1 MTFALLLYSESSVE
15 LSAKTTSFPAIRCNF
30 ESTNINSCVHLILDS
45 PLADVGGVGP
55 QPADGQLSLG
65 VALNGRLG
73 LHLDSGQAVTT
84 ITMTDSYLAAG
95 QIHPGVGVD
104 IVPAR
109 NLTQCDIN
117 QGRF

>member
-15 LSAKTTSFPAIRCNF
+15 LSAKTTSFPATRCNF

-73 LHLDSGQAVTT
+73 LHLDSGQVTT
-84 ITMTDSYLAAG
+84 ITMT
-95 QIHPGVGVD
+95 V
-104 IVPAR
+104 IVT
-109 NLTQCDIN
+109 LQ
-117 QGRF
+117 QGRSTRVLGLMSSQHET

>member
-15 LSAKTTSFPAIRCNF
+15 LSAKTTSFPATRCNF
-30 ESTNINSCVHLILDS
+30 ESTNINSCAHLILDS

-73 LHLDSGQAVTT
+73 LHLDSGQVVTT
-84 ITMTDSYLAAG
+84 ITMT
-95 QIHPGVGVD
+95 V
-104 IVPAR
+104 IVT
-109 NLTQCDIN
+109 LQ
-117 QGRF
+117 QGRSTRVLGLMSSQHET

>member
-15 LSAKTTSFPAIRCNF
+15 LSAKTTSFPATRCNF

-55 QPADGQLSLG
+55 QPADGQLSLR

-73 LHLDSGQAVTT
+73 LHLDSGQVVTT
-84 ITMTDSYLAAG
+84 ITMT
-95 QIHPGVGVD
+95 V
-104 IVPAR
+104 IVT
-109 NLTQCDIN
+109 LQ
-117 QGRF
+117 QGRSTRVLGLMSSQHET

>member
-15 LSAKTTSFPAIRCNF
+15 LSAKTTSFPATRCNF

-84 ITMTDSYLAAG
+84 ITMTVIVTEKNGKEAPVWGVAQFGEMSY
-95 QIHPGVGVD
+95 PGS
-104 IVPAR
+104 
-109 NLTQCDIN
+109 
-117 QGRF
+117 